1 MAPAATQLAERLRIQ
16 RQRGIDIVMR
26 VLLVSPYSLSVF
38 GGVQGQVLGLARSLR
53 ELGVD
58 ARVVAPCDGPP
69 PERGIVTVGPTT
81 NFSSNGSIAPI
92 ASGKPVAR
100 RTLEARRVIDPDV
113 IHLHEPLVPGPTQT
127 LLLGADEPLVGT
139 FHSSYMGRVNPWY
152 AVFRP
157 PLKRWVSRL
166 TIRTAVSEQAGELA
180 QQSFDGA
187 YEILPNGVDVPQF
200 AKATPWPAERP
211 TILFVGRHEPRKGVG
226 VLLDAFE
233 GLERDAVLW
242 VTGDGPETEAL
253 RGRNVPNV
261 EWIGRVS
268 DDEKARRLRAA
279 TVFCAPA
286 LGGESFGIVLLEAMA
301 ASAAVVASDI
311 DGFRN
316 VARADRDAILV
327 DPGDAGA
334 LRGAMQRLLDD
345 PSRRAELVASGEQR
359 AAEFSMR
366 QLAERFVTLYEA
378 AIERSTVTR

>member
-1 MAPAATQLAERLRIQ
+1 
-16 RQRGIDIVMR
+16 MR

-92 ASGKPVAR
+92 AGGKPVAR
-100 RTLEARRVIDPDV
+100 RTLEARRVIQPDV

-127 LLLGADEPLVGT
+127 LLMSADEPLVGT
-139 FHSSYMGRVNPWY
+139 FHSSYMGGRANPWY
-152 AVFRP
+152 ALFRP
-157 PLKRWVSRL
+157 PLKRWVDRL

-180 QQSFDGA
+180 QQSFGGD
-187 YEILPNGVDVPQF
+187 YEIVPNGVDVPHF
-200 AKATPWPAERP
+200 SKATPWPTERP
-211 TILFVGRHEPRKGVG
+211 AILFVGRHEPRKGLD
-226 VLLDAFE
+226 VLLEAFAS
-233 GLERDAVLW
+233 LERDAVLW
-242 VTGDGPETEAL
+242 VTGDGPETKAL
-253 RGRNVPNV
+253 RDRNVANV

-301 ASAAVVASDI
+301 ASTAIVASDI

-316 VARADRDAILV
+316 VARADRDAVLV
-327 DPGDAGA
+327 DPGDVTA
-334 LRGAMQRLLDD
+334 LRGALRRVLDD
-345 PSRRAELVASGEQR
+345 PSRRAEMIASGEQR
-359 AAEFSMR
+359 AGEFSMR
-366 QLAERFVTLYEA
+366 RLAERFVALYET
-378 AIERSTVTR
+378 AIDRSASAVAR